1 MEALRGLLEEEEA
14 PRRREKRRAE
24 SSERRRRRRGDRS
37 RSRSRSRDRARDRR
51 SRAEEDEEKR
61 SPARSHERRERGRD
75 RDRDRERDRD
85 RDRDR
90 ERDRERVREREKE
103 HERERNAPSKGKE
116 SESSSGDERSRP
128 RREAKRDER
137 RSEREEAHF
146 AHLEEELAELRAELQ
161 TTEQR
166 YRKLPLLPLLSLFSA
181 PLPSSTNYRRSY
193 SFSVAHFSP
202 LRHLLL
208 LFSRSLNIRPAVLHT
223 PIAPPLMAYPPML
236 ALALLLFPSR
246 YLSPARNRLS
256 QLIEEV
262 EAEEADLAVTSP
274 SASGM
279 AMEPSHASSAGGSD
293 WMEAPPP
300 PTGGTGG
307 GFSHMQDR
315 SPMIHAAPTMMM
327 GHPMMVPPPMMGGPP
342 MMPNPMILGGIH
354 PHAGAPPVPAAAA
367 AVGAWGIA
375 DGKPIANFHAILVKH
390 VEVKEPV
397 SGRDGSSIVR
407 TPKEVG
413 SQLFPPTPPSLS
425 LPNQSSGVAGH
436 RPRKEDP
443 RQDMRA
449 V

>member
-37 RSRSRSRDRARDRR
+37 R
-51 SRAEEDEEKR
+51 
-61 SPARSHERRERGRD
+61 
-75 RDRDRERDRD
+75 
-85 RDRDR
+85 
-90 ERDRERVREREKE
+90 
-103 HERERNAPSKGKE
+103 GKE

-128 RREAKRDER
+128 RREARRDER
-137 RSEREEAHF
+137 RSEREEPQF

-166 YRKLPLLPLLSLFSA
+166 
-181 PLPSSTNYRRSY
+181 
-193 SFSVAHFSP
+193 
-202 LRHLLL
+202 
-208 LFSRSLNIRPAVLHT
+208 
-223 PIAPPLMAYPPML
+223 
-236 ALALLLFPSR
+236 
-246 YLSPARNRLS
+246 LS

-274 SASGM
+274 AASGM

-300 PTGGTGG
+300 PTGGT
-307 GFSHMQDR
+307 
-315 SPMIHAAPTMMM
+315 
-327 GHPMMVPPPMMGGPP
+327 
-342 MMPNPMILGGIH
+342 
-354 PHAGAPPVPAAAA
+354 

-407 TPKEVG
+407 TPKEALVRAKKIRDKICA
-413 SQLFPPTPPSLS
+413 PSDFNVKLAAKPKEIKRRFVDAAKCQSDHNTAREGGDLGLVTKGS
-425 LPNQSSGVAGH
+425 LPPALEIVALALKENQVSQEICT
-436 RPRKEDP
+436 EDGCYLLL
-443 RQDMRA
+443 RA
-449 V
+449 S